1 MKQLLILLLALVTL
15 AVHAQSLYYVAGGDL
30 SLVPAYEAA
39 GDRWLDAEGKVIN
52 TSYDDGMITYVKE
65 VAGWNAI
72 RVRLFVDPTRDSD
85 PATSQDLDYVK
96 AFGARIKAAG
106 LKFLLDL
113 HYSDT
118 WADPNKQSIPA
129 SWGFST
135 ATSDAVVAQKVYD
148 YTTEVLQALNAAA
161 ATPDYVQIGNEV
173 SYGMLW
179 RSKNQDFCNI
189 SSYNAAQ
196 WTYFATLL
204 AQGSRAVREQC
215 PDAKIVIHTER
226 TANAS
231 QTRNIYTHLHTAGLA
246 DDAYDVIGLSYYPF
260 WHGTLTQLGSTLT
273 SLTEAF
279 PGKEIQIVETA
290 WNFNYYPS
298 DATYASSKFSWPV
311 STAGQ
316 AAFLNDLIATLRT
329 YPQVT
334 GLYYWMPEECGN
346 AADAAGNSRVMSGW
360 SNRGFWELT
369 WKSGQHKLTSKE
381 ALMSIQTFIP
391 ATQALPSV
399 TAPSAVTG
407 ASMDLLGRRV
417 MTPRPGQLIVDGNR
431 KIVTYTDM

>member
-1 MKQLLILLLALVTL
+1 MKQLLTLIIALVSL
-15 AVHAQSLYYVAGGDL
+15 AANAQSRYYVAGGDL

-39 GDRWLDAEGKVIN
+39 GDQWLDADGNVIN
-52 TSYDDGMITYVKE
+52 TTYADGMLTYVKE
-65 VAGWNAI
+65 VAGWNTV

-106 LKFLLDL
+106 LHFLLDL

-118 WADPNKQSIPA
+118 WADPTQQSIPA

-135 ATSDAVVAQKVYD
+135 ATSDAVVAQQVYD

-161 ATPDYVQIGNEV
+161 ATPDYVQVGNET

-196 WTYFATLL
+196 WQYFARLV

-215 PDAKIVIHTER
+215 PDARIILHVER
-226 TANAS
+226 TGNAANAKGIFANL
-231 QTRNIYTHLHTAGLA
+231 RTAGLA
-246 DDAYDVIGLSYYPF
+246 DSAYDVIGLSYYPF
-260 WHGTLTQLGSTLT
+260 WHGTLSQLGSTLT
-273 SLTEAF
+273 TLTEAF
-279 PGKEIQIVETA
+279 PDKEIQIVETA
-290 WNFNYYPS
+290 WNFNYYPG
-298 DATYASSKFSWPV
+298 DATYTQSKFSWPV

-316 AAFLNDLIATLRT
+316 AAFLRDLIATLRT

-334 GLYYWMPEECGN
+334 GLYYWQPEECGN
-346 AADAAGNSRVMSGW
+346 GSDGTTNRVMSGW

-369 WKSGQHKLTSKE
+369 WKSGRHKLTSKE
-381 ALMSIQTFIP
+381 ALMALQTFIP
-391 ATQALPSV
+391 ATQALPAV

-407 ASMDLLGRRV
+407 AAVDLLGRRV
-417 MTPRPGQLIVDGNR
+417 MAPRPGQLLLDGNR
-431 KIVTYTDM
+431 KRVTYTDY